1 MIRRHVALKR
11 CCEAHKVKYRYRTQS
26 FVVKFEKSRICIL
39 KRYTSLI
46 LRTIIEIV
54 TTGKQ
59 PVEANRHEESPHS
72 LRGAG
77 NRAYAQ
83 ADSSMPWT
91 RTSSYRRSSGTGRGL
106 DQEQEEFTDVLKL
119 EATVAA
125 LSSQTNTSSN
135 TEIEE
140 KLKEPEEKI
149 EKDKLDTQAL
159 QERNQD
165 VIRNKNQ
172 RIASLNEELIEL
184 KEDKTQDNDDSS
196 EQQERLKELQ
206 ENYDTSMADNKVFQ
220 SHR

>member
-1 MIRRHVALKR
+1 MSDKNAQNEGCSSIKTKLNEPMIKHQREKKLSEETISTLK
-11 CCEAHKVKYRYRTQS
+11 ADLLA
-26 FVVKFEKSRICIL
+26 SRERNKGFKQARI
-39 KRYTSLI
+39 
-46 LRTIIEIV
+46 TIAGELSQ
-54 TTGKQ
+54 TLDELNFKKKQ
-59 PVEANRHEESPHS
+59 TEE
-72 LRGAG
+72 
-77 NRAYAQ
+77 Q
-83 ADSSMPWT
+83 V
-91 RTSSYRRSSGTGRGL
+91 
-106 DQEQEEFTDVLKL
+106 EFTDVLKPK
-119 EATVAA
+119 ATVAI

-135 TEIEE
+135 TKIEE

-196 EQQERLKELQ
+196 EQQKRLEELQ
-206 ENYDTSMADNKVFQ
+206 ENYDKSMADNKVFQ

>member
-1 MIRRHVALKR
+1 MQTLDDLNFK
-11 CCEAHKVKYRYRTQS
+11 KKT
-26 FVVKFEKSRICIL
+26 
-39 KRYTSLI
+39 
-46 LRTIIEIV
+46 
-54 TTGKQ
+54 
-59 PVEANRHEESPHS
+59 EE
-72 LRGAG
+72 
-77 NRAYAQ
+77 Q
-83 ADSSMPWT
+83 V
-91 RTSSYRRSSGTGRGL
+91 
-106 DQEQEEFTDVLKL
+106 EFTDVLKL

-135 TEIEE
+135 TKIEE

-149 EKDKLDTQAL
+149 QKDKLDTQAL

-196 EQQERLKELQ
+196 EQQKRLEELQ
-206 ENYDTSMADNKVFQ
+206 ENYDKSMADNKVFQ